1 MVINRKIPALQD
13 KGAGERQEIQM
24 NRPDLTRLKSC
35 MRRAEAGEEL
45 TIGFFGGS
53 ITQDSLATKH
63 ENCYAYRVF
72 RWWEE
77 TFPKAALHYVNGG
90 IGGTTSHY
98 GVSRVVTDMLMYQP
112 DFVVVDFSVNDDPNE
127 FFQETYEGLIRKMLT
142 WSSKPA
148 VLLLNNVFYD
158 TGKNAQEYHN
168 RVGDWYHLPHVSI
181 KDTVWLRMKA
191 GAFIREEITPD
202 GLHPNDKGHGLVAA
216 EITSY
221 LEQVKEHMW
230 EDESEQ
236 PVPSAMTDN
245 AYENARRLTIRES
258 CPELDGFR
266 ADTEEK
272 KGHLDHFK
280 NGWIGKKSGDRILFE
295 IQASCIAAQYRKT
308 IRHPARKAELILD
321 GDMEHP
327 VLLDGNFDEDWGDC
341 LYLEPVLHHGKS
353 GRHTVEIKVLPDE
366 YETAEPF
373 YLMALITA

>member
-1 MVINRKIPALQD
+1 MVINRKILVLQE

-77 TFPKAALHYVNGG
+77 TFPKAVFLYVNGG

-112 DFVVVDFSVNDDPNE
+112 DFVAVDFSVNDDPDE

-168 RVGDWYHLPHVSI
+168 HVGDWYHLPHVSI
-181 KDTVWLRMKA
+181 RDTVWKRMKA
-191 GAFIREEITPD
+191 GEFTREEITPD

-216 EITSY
+216 EITAY
-221 LEQVKEHMW
+221 LEQVKEHIW
-230 EDESEQ
+230 EDGAEQ

-245 AYENARRLTIRES
+245 AYEDARRLTIREI
-258 CPELDGFR
+258 CPKLDGFR

-272 KGHLDHFK
+272 TGHLDHFK
-280 NGWIGKKSGDRILFE
+280 NGWIGNKAGDRILFE
-295 IQASCIAAQYRKT
+295 IQASCIAVQYRKT

-341 LYLEPVLHHGKS
+341 LYLEPVLHHGKR
-353 GRHTVEIKVLPDE
+353 GRHTVEIRVLEDE